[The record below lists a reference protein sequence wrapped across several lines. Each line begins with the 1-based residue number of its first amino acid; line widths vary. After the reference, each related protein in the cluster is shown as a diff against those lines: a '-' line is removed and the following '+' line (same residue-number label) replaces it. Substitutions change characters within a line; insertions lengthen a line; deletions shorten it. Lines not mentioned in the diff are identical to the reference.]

1 MKKIFLLSASLILC
15 FNLHILAQTDTDDV
29 IFNAD
34 LQNVFAITVT
44 SGNTQNAVFDTPAEY
59 NLGINAV
66 GTSVFQVESTDDW
79 YCDLNAN
86 GVNFNPVTGSGN
98 LPVDN
103 IGYWLEAIGS
113 NTFGA
118 ELVLTQSNSSL
129 ATSKSVTAVPVR
141 IIDLGSSSNA
151 GGQAENEFNLNWT
164 MGTMQGDMHA
174 TSMMDQI
181 ANGDFTLGTYTTT
194 ITLTATQIP

>member
-1 MKKIFLLSASLILC
+1 MKKIFLFSAALIL
-15 FNLHILAQTDTDDV
+15 FFSARMTAQVTDDV

-34 LQNVFAITVT
+34 LVNVFAITVT
-44 SGNTQNAVFDTPAEY
+44 AGDVQNAVFDTPAEY

-66 GTSVFQVESTDDW
+66 GTSVFQVESTEDW
-79 YCDLNAN
+79 YCDLNAAAA
-86 GVNFNPVTGSGN
+86 NFTPVTGSGN

-113 NTFGA
+113 NTFGT

-151 GGQAENEFNLNWT
+151 GGQTENEFNLNWT